1 MKGPL
6 MGIAANYL
14 EALLAFHEI
23 EILLDLMGLNGKER
37 KSIK

>member
-1 MKGPL
+1 